1 MTPKPTTQ
9 AILKWLNSQTIID
22 QLNQFKQTNPSYIFG
37 ETSIDEAFTL
47 FDLNKALLLQAI
59 ENNILDEQISFTKRQ
74 QIHNVLKNLVTQLT
88 QISQS
93 QFKFNATHP
102 NAAAFAQAIITG
114 INNLTDIVDGAKL
127 HERLKGFSNYS
138 LETKELSKIKTKYN
152 SLVKDIEN
160 ATKLNNESI
169 ELYNNLKL
177 TADNLSKA
185 IKDLETEKTK
195 TEKLKTDIDI
205 VSQTINKSNQEI
217 EDKKVKISSFHK
229 NIEEYQ
235 KSISQLET
243 DAKNII
249 AKEEEINNLITQ
261 AETALQL
268 KSAEGISAAFSSRL
282 SIASNNNSLKWW
294 MVGAVA
300 FIFSALL
307 LTIWIVSGKWIE
319 HPDAISSIIGRVVA
333 VAISITGATFCAKQ
347 YVKQKNII
355 EDYAYKSVLSKSI
368 VAFTEEIKKR
378 DGTKVADYLT
388 QVLSEIHQDPL
399 RQREKHEDK
408 NNGVNTPD
416 LIEKLT
422 KIIEIFSKK

>member
-1 MTPKPTTQ
+1 MKPKPTTQ
-9 AILKWLNSQTIID
+9 AILKWLNSQSVMD
-22 QLNQFKQTNPSYIFG
+22 QLNQFKQTNPNYEFS

-47 FDLNKALLLQAI
+47 FDLNKSLLLQAI
-59 ENNILDEQISFTKRQ
+59 EKNILDEQISFTKRQ
-74 QIHNVLKNLVTQLT
+74 QIHNTLKNLVTQLS
-88 QISQS
+88 QIAQPS
-93 QFKFNATHP
+93 FKFNATHP

-114 INNLTDIVDGAKL
+114 INNLTDIVDSAKL
-127 HERLKGFSNYS
+127 QERLKGFADYS
-138 LETKELSKIKTKYN
+138 TETKELSKIKTKYN
-152 SLVKDIEN
+152 ALVKEIEN
-160 ATKLNNESI
+160 AFKLNNESK
-169 ELYNNLKL
+169 ELHNNLKL

-195 TEKLKTDIDI
+195 TEKIKTDIDL
-205 VSQTINKSNQEI
+205 VSQSINKSKQEI

-229 NIEEYQ
+229 NIEDYQ

-243 DAKNII
+243 DAKAII
-249 AKEEEINNLITQ
+249 AKEEEINNLISQ

-268 KSAEGISAAFSSRL
+268 KSAEGISAAFSSQL
-282 SIASNNNSLKWW
+282 IIASKNNTLRWW
-294 MVGAVA
+294 MVGAVT
-300 FIFSALL
+300 FIISALL

-388 QVLSEIHQDPL
+388 QVLSEIHKDPL
-399 RQREKHEDK
+399 RARDNIEDK
-408 NNGVNTPD
+408 NIGLDAPELVNK
-416 LIEKLT
+416 LIDIL
-422 KIIEIFSKK
+422 SKNVK

>member
-9 AILKWLNSQTIID
+9 AILKWLNSQPIMG
-22 QLNQFKQTNPSYIFG
+22 QLNQFKQTNPNYEFG
-37 ETSIDEAFTL
+37 ETSIDEAFVL
-47 FDLNKALLLQAI
+47 FDLNKSLLLQAI
-59 ENNILDEQISFTKRQ
+59 EKGILDEQISFTKRQ
-74 QIHNVLKNLVTQLT
+74 QILNTLKNLVAQLT
-88 QISQS
+88 QIAQPS
-93 QFKFNATHP
+93 FKFNATHP
-102 NAAAFAQAIITG
+102 NAAAYAQAIITG
-114 INNLTDIVDGAKL
+114 INNLADIVDSAKL
-127 HERLKGFSNYS
+127 QERLKGFADYS
-138 LETKELSKIKTKYN
+138 SQTKDLSKIKSKYIA
-152 SLVKDIEN
+152 LVEEIEN
-160 ATKLNNESI
+160 VSKLNNESQ
-169 ELYNNLKL
+169 ELYNNIKL
-177 TADNLSKA
+177 SADNLSKA
-185 IKDLETEKTK
+185 IKDLEIEKTK
-195 TEKLKTDIDI
+195 TEKIKTDIYI
-205 VSQTINKSNQEI
+205 VSQSISKSNQEI

-235 KSISQLET
+235 KSISLLET
-243 DAKNII
+243 EAKAII
-249 AKEEEINNLITQ
+249 SKEEEINNLISQ

-282 SIASNNNSLKWW
+282 IIASNNNVLRWW

-319 HPDAISSIIGRVVA
+319 HPDAVSSIIGRVVA

-388 QVLSEIHQDPL
+388 QVLSEIHRDPL
-399 RQREKHEDK
+399 RARDNNEDK
-408 NNGVNTPD
+408 NMGLGAPEIAKK
-416 LIEKLT
+416 LIDILSKNEK
-422 KIIEIFSKK
+422 